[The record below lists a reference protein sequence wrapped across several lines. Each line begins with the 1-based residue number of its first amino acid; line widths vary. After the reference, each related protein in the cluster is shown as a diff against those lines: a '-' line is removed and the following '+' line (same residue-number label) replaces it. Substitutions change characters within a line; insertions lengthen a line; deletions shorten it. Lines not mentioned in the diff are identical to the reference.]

1 MTSSCSVKRKVNED
15 DEEDIVS
22 TASTNTHRY
31 CGCSLRVDD
40 GKMTLFVHLHILITH
55 KKMNELANEN

>member
-1 MTSSCSVKRKVNED
+1 MTSSCSVKRKVSDED
-15 DEEDIVS
+15 GDEEDIVA

-40 GKMTLFVHLHILITH
+40 GKVTLFVHLHILITH
-55 KKMNELANEN
+55 KKKK